1 MRVCSDRR
9 LREENV
15 PERAGPV
22 RPPVRHRNSTKQLFY
37 RSESH
42 LSWRGRNFSL
52 GAKKRRRRR
61 LGFPIVSDG
70 SQQRTGLKEKSTRG
84 KTFPSRKRPQLSTLY
99 FECDSVQKRQKKNL
113 KNMQIYFCL
122 FRKEFPDR
130 ATTCLN
136 CTIRKKLLI
145 HFYNIKDMD
154 QIFPHLRTVMFK

>member
-22 RPPVRHRNSTKQLFY
+22 RPLGPPPKFNKTIVLPFGKSSLLARTKFFTGGEKAAAEAS
-37 RSESH
+37 R
-42 LSWRGRNFSL
+42 F
-52 GAKKRRRRR
+52 A
-61 LGFPIVSDG
+61 IVSDG
-70 SQQRTGLKEKSTRG
+70 SPQRTGLKEKSTRG
-84 KTFPSRKRPQLSTLY
+84 KTFPSRKRPQLPTLC
-99 FECDSVQKRQKKNL
+99 FECDSVQKRQKKKNL

-136 CTIRKKLLI
+136 CNNSKKTLKPTYS
-145 HFYNIKDMD
+145 HV
-154 QIFPHLRTVMFK
+154 QINLGQLYL